1 MRNNFYPYR
10 TESTAATG
18 DVTARYRSPAH
29 VSAVV
34 VLTVSTGPLFAAG
47 PEIAPSAG
55 VGIGQMISVLGGL
68 LLVLGIFAALVWGLK
83 RSRALNLG
91 GSAQL
96 EVMGGLSF
104 GMRDRVVLVRAE
116 QRRVLLAV
124 GPNGISALS
133 EWGEDG
139 NDGFRDTLRDSVASL
154 RGTDTPAAVGAAV
167 AGVSAAEPA
176 PSNNA
181 TSST

>member
-1 MRNNFYPYR
+1 MINVLKKA
-10 TESTAATG
+10 TSLSAASIAGILPVEITM
-18 DVTARYRSPAH
+18 
-29 VSAVV
+29 
-34 VLTVSTGPLFAAG
+34 AAG
-47 PEIAPSAG
+47 PVLPTGSG

-68 LLVLGIFAALVWGLK
+68 LLVLGVFAALVWGLK
-83 RSRALNLG
+83 RSRALNLS

-133 EWGEDG
+133 EWDEGTPQTFAG
-139 NDGFRDTLRDSVASL
+139 ALRQSVASVQVP
-154 RGTDTPAAVGAAV
+154 DAAPDADPH
-167 AGVSAAEPA
+167 SH
-176 PSNNA
+176 
-181 TSST
+181 